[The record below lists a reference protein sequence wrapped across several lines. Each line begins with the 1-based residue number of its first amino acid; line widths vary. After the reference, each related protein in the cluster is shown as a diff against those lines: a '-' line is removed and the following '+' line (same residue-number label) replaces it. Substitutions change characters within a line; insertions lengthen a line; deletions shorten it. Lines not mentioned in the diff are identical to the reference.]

1 MAYVKIYNKNKRPL
15 GVVNIDE
22 QVEKSDKERLVTLY
36 SDNLI
41 PCGVANV
48 NDILSQEEDTH
59 DYSKDYLTF
68 TALEDGT
75 FQFSQ
80 NALQYSVDGGET
92 WETLTADTATPTI
105 TAGSKILWKQTG
117 LTPSSFY
124 GIGGFSSTC
133 KFNVSGNAM
142 SLLYG
147 DNFVEQQTLPNYS
160 FLDLFRQCSV
170 VLAKDL
176 VLPATTL
183 ANNCYNSMFN
193 NCTSLTTAPKLPAT
207 TLAEHCYDNM
217 FYSCTSLT
225 SAPEL
230 PATTLAQSCYQ
241 GMFNNC
247 TSLTSAPELPAT
259 TLAQYCY
266 YNMFYGCTSLTSAP
280 ELSATTLEAY
290 CYGSMFYGCA
300 SLNYIKCL
308 ATNISATNCTASWVQ
323 NVSASGTFVKDA
335 SMSSWNTGN
344 SGIPSGWTV
353 VDAS

>member
-36 SDNLI
+36 GDNLI

-48 NDILSQEEDTH
+48 NDILGQGEDTH
-59 DYSKDYLTF
+59 DYSQDYLTF

-92 WETLTADTATPTI
+92 WETLTANTATPTI

-117 LTPSSFY
+117 LTPSSSY
-124 GIGGFSSTC
+124 GIGHFSSTC
-133 KFNVSGNAM
+133 KFNVSGNIM

-147 DNFVEQQTLPNYS
+147 DDFVEQQTLQDYS
-160 FLDLFRQCSV
+160 FKGLFSACGV

-183 ANNCYNSMFN
+183 TNNCYVSMFF
-193 NCTSLTTAPKLPAT
+193 NCTSLTT
-207 TLAEHCYDNM
+207 
-217 FYSCTSLT
+217 
-225 SAPEL
+225 APEL
-230 PATTLAQSCYQ
+230 PATTLANSCYSN
-241 GMFNNC
+241 MFNGC
-247 TSLTSAPELPAT
+247 TSLTAAPELPAT

-266 YNMFYGCTSLTSAP
+266 SGMFYGCTSL
-280 ELSATTLEAY
+280 
-290 CYGSMFYGCA
+290 
-300 SLNYIKCL
+300 NNIKCL
-308 ATNISATNCTASWVQ
+308 AIDISANNCTNRWVSG
-323 NVSASGTFVKDA
+323 VSMTGTFVKNA
-335 SMSSWNTGN
+335 SMSGWTWGG
-344 SGIPSGWTV
+344 SGIPSGWDV